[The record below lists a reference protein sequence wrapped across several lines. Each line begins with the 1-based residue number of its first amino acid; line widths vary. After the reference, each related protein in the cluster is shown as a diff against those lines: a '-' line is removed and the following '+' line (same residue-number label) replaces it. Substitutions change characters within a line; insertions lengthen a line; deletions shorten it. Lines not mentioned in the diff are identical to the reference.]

1 MVKRRIMS
9 FAHAGRGVITVVRT
23 QPNARIH
30 LAATLIVAALGII
43 LRIGPGEWLA
53 VALAC
58 GIVWAAECLNTA
70 VELLADHVAPE
81 RHPAVGAAKDAAAA
95 GVLVAAAAAAATGL
109 VVFLPKLL

>member
-1 MVKRRIMS
+1 VVKRRIMS

-30 LAATLIVAALGII
+30 LLATVIVTALGFV
-43 LRIGPGEWLA
+43 LRIDPGEWLA
-53 VALAC
+53 VVLAC
-58 GIVWAAECLNTA
+58 GVVWAAECLNTA

-95 GVLVAAAAAAATGL
+95 GVLIAAMAAAVTGL
-109 VVFLPKLL
+109 VVFLPRLP

>member
-1 MVKRRIMS
+1 MVKSRIMS
-9 FAHAGRGVITVVRT
+9 FAHAGRGLITVVKT

-30 LAATLIVAALGII
+30 LIATVVVAALGIV
-43 LRIGPGEWLA
+43 LRIGAVDWIA

-95 GVLVAAAAAAATGL
+95 GVLVAAIAAAVTGL